1 MFEEKGTVKWGVMG
15 TAGIAS
21 WGTIP
26 GMQKAKGCELYAI
39 AGRSLEKAQAYKER
53 FGFEKA
59 YKGYDA
65 LLSDPEVEAV
75 YIPLPNDLHCEWVIK
90 ALNAHKH
97 VLCEKP
103 LAMNEGELR
112 RMFAA
117 ARDNGVILM
126 EAYAY
131 LHSPYICRLKEI
143 ISSGEIGRID
153 YVDTAFLTQDYSED
167 IRLHKEQGGGG
178 IYDVGCYCTS
188 MILSLIDSPVKY
200 VKADAEFGSTGVDH
214 LASVM
219 IGFEDGS
226 RASFNAGM
234 ILGTDSC
241 DRYDRLFIH
250 GSKGYIRSDVEY
262 NGEGEL
268 SFEVTVKDTNGERI
282 TRTETVSAE
291 SNYSMEMEQMN
302 ECIKGKAVPY
312 ISEEF
317 SVKNMRILDSILD
330 TVGYNDSKEQFI
342 LSNGFA
348 IPAVGYGSYLSTE
361 KGGVQTI
368 MDALDV
374 GYRYIDTA
382 QFYENEEQ
390 IGEAIERSGIP
401 REEIFLC
408 SKVWHTDLGREKTL
422 KAFEE
427 SCRKLKTDHL
437 DMYLIHWPKSD
448 GNDEEWFEKV
458 SSSWAAMEEL
468 YEQGRV
474 KAIGLS
480 NFLPHHIRPLLE
492 TARIRP
498 MVDQLELHVGY
509 MQEYALSYLK
519 KEGILPQAWSPLGRA
534 KLINDDNL
542 SKIAAKYG
550 CTNAAL
556 LLRYLNQR
564 GIPVIPKSSSKER
577 MKDNLDI
584 FGFNI
589 SEDDMSYL
597 SCLPERG
604 WSGEHPEKISTFFE

>member
-1 MFEEKGTVKWGVMG
+1 MFEGKGTVKWGVMG

-59 YKGYDA
+59 YKGYEA

-75 YIPLPNDLHCEWVIK
+75 YIPLPNDIHCEWVIK

-103 LAMNEGELR
+103 LAMNECELR

-117 ARDNGVILM
+117 ARENGVILM
-126 EAYAY
+126 EAFAY
-131 LHSPYICRLKEI
+131 LHSPYIARLKEI
-143 ISSGEIGRID
+143 ISSGEIGKVD
-153 YVDTAFLTQDYSED
+153 YIDTAFLTQDYSDD

-200 VKADAEFGSTGVDH
+200 IKADAEFGGTGVDH
-214 LASVM
+214 MASVL

-234 ILGTDSC
+234 ILGTDTN

-268 SFEVTVKDTNGERI
+268 SFEVTVKDSNYERV
-282 TRTETVSAE
+282 TRTETVAAG

-302 ECIKGKAVPY
+302 ECIKGKASPY
-312 ISEEF
+312 ITEEF
-317 SVKNMRILDSILD
+317 SVKNMRILENILD
-330 TVGYNDSKEQFI
+330 AVGYNDSKKQFV
-342 LSNGFA
+342 LPNGTA

-361 KGGVQTI
+361 KSGVQTI
-368 MDALDV
+368 IDALEV

-382 QFYENEEQ
+382 QFYGNEEQ

-408 SKVWHTDLGREKTL
+408 SKVWHTDLGKEKTL
-422 KAFEE
+422 RSFEE
-427 SCRKLKTDHL
+427 SCRKLKTAYL

-448 GNDEEWFEKV
+448 VDDEEWFEKV
-458 SSSWAAMEEL
+458 RDSWAAMEEL
-468 YEQGRV
+468 YEQGKI

-492 TARIRP
+492 VARIRP

-509 MQEYALSYLK
+509 MQEYTLSYLR

-534 KLINDDNL
+534 KLINDGIV

-564 GIPVIPKSSSKER
+564 GIPVIPKASSKER
-577 MKDNLDI
+577 MKENLNI
-584 FGFNI
+584 FGFRI
-589 SEDDMSYL
+589 SADDMSYL
-597 SCLPERG
+597 SSLPERG
-604 WSGEHPEKISTFFE
+604 WSGEHPDET

>member
-1 MFEEKGTVKWGVMG
+1 MFEEKGAVKWGVMG

-26 GMQKAKGCELYAI
+26 GMQKAEGCGLYAI
-39 AGRSLEKAQAYKER
+39 AGRSLEKAQAYKEC

-143 ISSGEIGRID
+143 ISSGEIGKVD
-153 YVDTAFLTQDYSED
+153 YIDTAFLTQDYSED

-188 MILSLIDSPVKY
+188 MILSLIDAPMKY
-200 VKADAEFGSTGVDH
+200 IKADAEFGSTGVDH
-214 LASVM
+214 MASVL

-234 ILGTDSC
+234 ILGTDTS

-268 SFEVTVKDTNGERI
+268 SFEVTVKDSNGERV
-282 TRTETVSAE
+282 TRTETVDAG

-302 ECIKGKAVPY
+302 ECIKGKAKPY
-312 ISEEF
+312 ITEKF
-317 SVKNMRILDSILD
+317 STINMRILDSILD
-330 TVGYNDSKEQFI
+330 AVGYNDSKEQFV
-342 LSNGFA
+342 LPNGTV

-361 KGGVQTI
+361 NGGVQTI
-368 MDALDV
+368 IDALDA

-382 QFYENEEQ
+382 QFYGNEEQ

-408 SKVWHTDLGREKTL
+408 SKVWHTDLGREKTMRS
-422 KAFEE
+422 FEE
-427 SCRKLKTDHL
+427 SCKKLKTDYL

-448 GNDEEWFEKV
+448 GNDDEWFEKV
-458 SSSWAAMEEL
+458 SGSWVAMEEL

-492 TARIRP
+492 IARIRP

-509 MQEYALSYLK
+509 MQEYTLSYLR

-534 KLINDDNL
+534 KLINDGAV

-550 CTNAAL
+550 CTSAAL

-564 GIPVIPKSSSKER
+564 GIPVIPKAASKER
-577 MKDNLDI
+577 MKENLDI
-584 FGFNI
+584 FGFSI
-589 SEDDMSYL
+589 SADDMSYL

-604 WSGEHPEKISTFFE
+604 WSGEHPDEV

>member
-1 MFEEKGTVKWGVMG
+1 MFEGKGTVKWGVMG

-59 YKGYDA
+59 YKGYEA
-65 LLSDPEVEAV
+65 LLSDPEAEAV
-75 YIPLPNDLHCEWVIK
+75 YIPLPNDIHCEWVIK

-103 LAMNEGELR
+103 LAMNECELR

-117 ARDNGVILM
+117 ARENGVILM

-131 LHSPYICRLKEI
+131 LHSPYIARLKEI
-143 ISSGEIGRID
+143 ISSGEIGKVD
-153 YVDTAFLTQDYSED
+153 YIDTAFLTQDYSDD

-200 VKADAEFGSTGVDH
+200 IKADAEFGSTGVDH
-214 LASVM
+214 IASVL

-234 ILGTDSC
+234 ILGTDTN

-268 SFEVTVKDTNGERI
+268 SFEVTVKDSNYERV
-282 TRTETVSAE
+282 TRTETVAAG

-302 ECIKGKAVPY
+302 ECIKGKASPY
-312 ISEEF
+312 ITEEF
-317 SVKNMRILDSILD
+317 SVKNMRILENILD
-330 TVGYNDSKEQFI
+330 AVGYNDSKKQFV
-342 LSNGFA
+342 LPNGTA

-361 KGGVQTI
+361 KSGVQTI
-368 MDALDV
+368 IDALEV

-382 QFYENEEQ
+382 QFYGNEEQ

-408 SKVWHTDLGREKTL
+408 SKVWHTDLGKEKTL
-422 KAFEE
+422 RSFEE
-427 SCRKLKTDHL
+427 SCRKLKTAYL

-448 GNDEEWFEKV
+448 VDDEEWFEKV
-458 SSSWAAMEEL
+458 RDSWAAMEEL
-468 YEQGRV
+468 YEQGKI

-492 TARIRP
+492 VARIRP

-509 MQEYALSYLK
+509 MQEYTLSYLR

-534 KLINDDNL
+534 KLINDGIV

-564 GIPVIPKSSSKER
+564 GIPVIPKASSKER
-577 MKDNLDI
+577 MKENLNI
-584 FGFNI
+584 FGFRI
-589 SEDDMSYL
+589 SADDMSYL
-597 SCLPERG
+597 SSLPERG
-604 WSGEHPEKISTFFE
+604 WSGEHPDET